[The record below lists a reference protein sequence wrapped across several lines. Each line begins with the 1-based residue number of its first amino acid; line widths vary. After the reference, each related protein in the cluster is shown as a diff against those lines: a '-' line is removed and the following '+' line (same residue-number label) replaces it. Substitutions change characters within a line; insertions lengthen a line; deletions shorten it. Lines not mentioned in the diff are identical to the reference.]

1 MPGFT
6 GEQVSTLRPVGS
18 ACQHGAFSA
27 SSARYAL
34 RAPLVSLASDTEETI
49 CSKKQF
55 MKERLVVENYQRTA
69 TKKLKARR
77 SRSVLTSGGVSRSV
91 LTS

>member
-1 MPGFT
+1 LSGRR
-6 GEQVSTLRPVGS
+6 LR
-18 ACQHGAFSA
+18 
-27 SSARYAL
+27 R
-34 RAPLVSLASDTEETI
+34 LVSLASDSEETI

-55 MKERLVVENYQRTA
+55 MKERLVAENYQRTA